1 MIILEKF
8 SLIISFEK
16 NNFMRNLFIFSLF
29 SIVVLA
35 GCSGSHP
42 QNANETAEQNDIPIG
57 YFGEE
62 INDTGVVSL
71 LQLVSVLED
80 SEEFTGKV
88 KGEIKEVCAMKGCWM
103 TIDLPNGQTMR
114 VTFKDYGFFVPKNS
128 QGYPVI
134 IEGVAT
140 KKVTDVATLK
150 HYAEDAGKSQEDID
164 AITSPKQEYAFEAI
178 GVIIQENA

>member
-1 MIILEKF
+1 
-8 SLIISFEK
+8 
-16 NNFMRNLFIFSLF
+16 MRNLFIFSLF
-29 SIVVLA
+29 SILVLA
-35 GCSGSHP
+35 GCSGS
-42 QNANETAEQNDIPIG
+42 QSEKETETAEQKDLPTG

-62 INDTGVVSL
+62 ISDAGVVSL
-71 LQLVSVLED
+71 QQLVSVLED

-140 KKVTDVATLK
+140 KKITDVATLK
-150 HYAEDAGKSQEDID
+150 HYAEDAGKSQEEID

-178 GVIIQENA
+178 GVIIKENA

>member
-1 MIILEKF
+1 MKNTLIY
-8 SLIISFEK
+8 SL
-16 NNFMRNLFIFSLF
+16 LTL
-29 SIVVLA
+29 LLLTGCA
-35 GCSGSHP
+35 GN
-42 QNANETAEQNDIPIG
+42 QADNTTTASSKDDLPTG
-57 YFGEE
+57 FFGEK
-62 INDTGVVSL
+62 INDAGVVSL
-71 LQLVSVLED
+71 QQLVSFLED

-88 KGEIKEVCAMKGCWM
+88 KGEIKEVCSMKGCWM

-134 IEGVAT
+134 IEGIAT
-140 KKVTDVATLK
+140 KKITDVSTLK
-150 HYAEDAGKSQEDID
+150 HYAEDAGKTKEEID